1 MSRVFVPDDGMMRV
15 WASQGYCKMTIED
28 NFYDG
33 EVTYN
38 VHPRH
43 LKEINGLK
51 VGDLVTTPS
60 EEIGLIVDKVDIDLQ
75 GFIIF
80 KVLIKGEELMYSS
93 LELAII
99 GE

>member
-1 MSRVFVPDDGMMRV
+1 MSKPFLPDDGMMKV
-15 WASQGYCKMTIED
+15 WASQGYCKMSIED
-28 NFYDG
+28 GFYDG

-43 LKEINGLK
+43 LKEINNLK
-51 VGDLVTTPS
+51 VGDLVQTPS

-80 KVLIKGEELMYSS
+80 KVMIHGEELMYSS
-93 LELAII
+93 LELANI